1 MVLTK
6 LMSVACCGNLLSC
19 SPMKT
24 ISFRFCLL
32 SLCFL
37 ISCSQHLL
45 PPEYLGFHDFNVQ
58 TFSMDESVLHA
69 DLSFYNPNGFRLELK
84 KADVNVYLND
94 QLANHY
100 VMDSTIN
107 IPKQD
112 TFYVPLNLKISP
124 KLLISSA
131 IRMLMNDNT
140 VKVRMEGSIRVKRG
154 ALSVN
159 VPVNYEVTQKMQ

>member
-1 MVLTK
+1 
-6 LMSVACCGNLLSC
+6 MSVACYGKLLSC

-24 ISFRFCLL
+24 ISFRFFIIPG
-32 SLCFL
+32 LCFL
-37 ISCSQHLL
+37 ISCSQPM
-45 PPEYLGFHDFNVQ
+45 PPEYLGFHDFTVQ
-58 TFSMDESVLHA
+58 TFSMDETLLHTQ
-69 DLSFYNPNGFRLELK
+69 LTFYNPNTYSMALK

-100 VMDSTIN
+100 VLDSTIN
-107 IPKQD
+107 IPKKD

-124 KLLISSA
+124 KLLLSSA

-140 VKVRMEGSIRVKRG
+140 VKLRVEGSVRVKRG
-154 ALSVN
+154 NLGFN